1 MQTKGISLALAIL
14 ALSLGGC
21 GFALR
26 GSSYGVAEHYQ
37 PLYILANR
45 ESQVLSQ
52 ALQRQLAIN
61 NVRTTPSRAKAKL
74 IVAVELLRKERRSI
88 ALDREARDAEYALF
102 ERARLSLRSPDGK
115 MLHGPVTLEQRRII
129 VNDPDNPVGEQTETD
144 IVRAEM
150 REQLGVRL
158 AQQVEYWTRD
168 NSEAR

>member
-1 MQTKGISLALAIL
+1 MQTKWLAIAFALLTL
-14 ALSLGGC
+14 ALSGC

-26 GSSYGVAEHYQ
+26 GSSYGVAAHYQ
-37 PLYILANR
+37 PLYIAADR
-45 ESQVLSQ
+45 ESQILSQ
-52 ALQRQLAIN
+52 ALQRQLEIN
-61 NVRTTPSRAKAKL
+61 GVDTTQRRTKAKL
-74 IVAVELLRKERRSI
+74 IVEVTLLRKERRSI

-102 ERARLSLRSPDGK
+102 ERARLALRSPDGK
-115 MLHGPVTLEQRRII
+115 LKRGPVTLEQRRII

-168 NSEAR
+168 NGEAH

>member
-1 MQTKGISLALAIL
+1 MQTKWPTIAIALLTL
-14 ALSLGGC
+14 ALSGC

-37 PLYILANR
+37 PLYVSAAR
-45 ESQVLSQ
+45 ESQVLKQ
-52 ALQRQLAIN
+52 ALQRQLEIN
-61 NVRTTPSRAKAKL
+61 GVETTQRRAKAKL
-74 IVAVELLRKERRSI
+74 IVEVALLNKERRSI

-102 ERARLSLRSPDGK
+102 ERARLSLRSPDGT
-115 MLHGPVTLEQRRII
+115 LSHGPVTLEQRRII

-168 NSEAR
+168 NGEAP